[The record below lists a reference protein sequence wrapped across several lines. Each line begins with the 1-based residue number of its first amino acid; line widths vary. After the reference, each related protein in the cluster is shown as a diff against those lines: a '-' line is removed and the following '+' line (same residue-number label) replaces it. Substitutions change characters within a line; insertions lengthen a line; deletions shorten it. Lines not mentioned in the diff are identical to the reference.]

1 MANMYFQKMKQD
13 NPDLPN
19 RIGVYWSQ
27 EEETQLLQLLHDG
40 KTHEEIG
47 VTLQRTVGG
56 IKGRLW
62 TIASKMYDKGIPNEE
77 ISKIT
82 LLSDD
87 SIKEAIKKHNDKKV
101 KKEKATEQKVMKKE
115 PIQAKLITIP
125 QSDIMELKLVM
136 FEIRDLLKK
145 ISNKNQ

>member
-1 MANMYFQKMKQD
+1 MANRYFQKMKQD
-13 NPDLPN
+13 NPNLPN
-19 RIGVYWSQ
+19 KFGVHWSQ

-47 VTLQRTVGG
+47 VMLQRTMGG

-62 TIASKMYDKGIPNEE
+62 TISSQLYDKGIPNEE

-87 SIKEAIKKHNDKKV
+87 SIKEAIEKYNDKKV

-136 FEIRDLLKK
+136 FEIRDILNKILNQKK
-145 ISNKNQ
+145 